1 MEARSSNIGGQ
12 AVMEGIMMRHKDK
25 YSVGVRRPDGEI
37 ELKIED
43 YRCVFGKGSFC
54 ENNHPRG
61 RKLCGRSCDRNEM
74 PDVFGRDRGETKRTR
89 KTPERKLFF
98 PRRKGRLRRK
108 KRTGSLNGFFTVR

>member
-54 ENNHPRG
+54 ENQ
-61 RKLCGRSCDRNEM
+61 SSA
-74 PDVFGRDRGETKRTR
+74 
-89 KTPERKLFF
+89 
-98 PRRKGRLRRK
+98 
-108 KRTGSLNGFFTVR
+108 GS